1 MQISQNGLDFIKKK
15 EAFRANPYYDSVGV
29 ATIGYGATKYPNG
42 QKVKITDPA
51 ITEKYAS
58 QMLLDMIENEYQK
71 PVQKLVT
78 SDINQN
84 QFDSLVSFTYNVGV
98 GAFSQSTLLKKVNE
112 NPNNKEQIK
121 YQFSR
126 WNKAGGNVLNGLINR
141 RNDEIDLYFSGSSV
155 TKKKS
160 LSIGTILSIVSILLF
175 LKQYVK

>member
-29 ATIGYGATKYPNG
+29 ATIGYGATKYPDG
-42 QKVKITDPA
+42 VKVRITDPA
-51 ITEKYAS
+51 ISEAYAS
-58 QMLLDMIENEYQK
+58 EMLLDMIEQEYQK

-78 SDINQN
+78 SSINQN
-84 QFDSLVSFTYNVGV
+84 QFDALVSFTYNVGV

-112 NPNNKEQIK
+112 NPNDYEAIK

-126 WNKAGGNVLNGLINR
+126 WNKGGGNVLQGLINR
-141 RNDEIDLYFSGSSV
+141 RNDEITLYFSGSSE

-175 LKQYVK
+175 LKQYIK